1 MYRKHGLSRV
11 GKSPRQR
18 IINKLDIAFGK
29 MIKERDRNEPCITC
43 PKIQTENDDPRAW
56 HCGHFRP
63 RGAMGTRFDPRNAN
77 KQCAYDNIYQDGL
90 SYEHGLAIDKK
101 YGERDGGRTLPA
113 FKTD

>member
-1 MYRKHGLSRV
+1 
-11 GKSPRQR
+11 
-18 IINKLDIAFGK
+18 